1 MNGVAASFMLVD
13 PGAILDRHAVRRAAG
28 VPTVS
33 VLVGPIGAGGRT
45 WRRWAAE
52 KGRSVVVASGRLFPC
67 TEWAH
72 AAAAEVDL
80 PAAAVRCLAQRAG
93 RESGE
98 LLAEWR
104 AKTPADRERFWD
116 ALAPNADDDLIRA
129 VASLPLDPGSRS
141 AAAELVRGLGERIVP
156 AIAAIAPSPR
166 WPSILFVAGGIDE
179 LLSVSSGMAEW
190 VMRMPG
196 LPVAVAVPTI
206 VWDEYVNSAIES
218 RTKALLKQGEL
229 VIPGIQAATVEQRLA
244 EAGVGGGA
252 TAAISASGVD
262 AILLDSAVAAAQATA
277 AAPATEAEDDR
288 ARSAAERFLFTFLE
302 SLPETAGRF
311 ELNGVLDCMF
321 GGRPAEVDLL
331 CRSPR
336 IAIELD
342 GYFHFVTPDCY
353 RRDRGKIGSCSDKA
367 LSSCDSWRKTSFRN
381 WRVSATGSLR
391 HSSSQHLEHDLDHC
405 TGQPIHHGYRRRRP
419 CARSDG
425 AAKHE
430 TREPAGGAGGR
441 RQVTG
446 RFLIG
451 RRV

>member
-116 ALAPNADDDLIRA
+116 ALAPNADDDLIGA

-244 EAGVGGGA
+244 EAGVGGVLPRQSARAGWMRSSWIRLSPPLKQPPPHRRPKRKTIA
-252 TAAISASGVD
+252 PAAQPSGFSSPSWSLCPKLRADSSSMGSSTACS
-262 AILLDSAVAAAQATA
+262 VAA
-277 AAPATEAEDDR
+277 
-288 ARSAAERFLFTFLE
+288 
-302 SLPETAGRF
+302 
-311 ELNGVLDCMF
+311 
-321 GGRPAEVDLL
+321 RP
-331 CRSPR
+331 R
-336 IAIELD
+336 
-342 GYFHFVTPDCY
+342 
-353 RRDRGKIGSCSDKA
+353 
-367 LSSCDSWRKTSFRN
+367 
-381 WRVSATGSLR
+381 
-391 HSSSQHLEHDLDHC
+391 
-405 TGQPIHHGYRRRRP
+405 
-419 CARSDG
+419 
-425 AAKHE
+425 
-430 TREPAGGAGGR
+430 
-441 RQVTG
+441 
-446 RFLIG
+446 
-451 RRV
+451 